1 MEIRVA
7 SRRDTTGK
15 SGKVRSPKGD
25 NAVSPGLTATMSPP
39 QPAAL
44 ISAQEAVRRLG
55 VKPATLYAYVSRGL
69 LRSTGQPGSRERRYY
84 AQDVER
90 LKRLP
95 GNRRR
100 PRPPIAS
107 FDARTPIMDSAI
119 CLFESGRLYYRGVDA
134 AELAERSSLEETARL
149 LWQTETLGTFDVP
162 GPTVPLRKW
171 LKGLGPAL
179 SPIERAR
186 SILVDL
192 ASRDLGA
199 LDISPE
205 SVARTGGRL
214 VAAIAA
220 AITGIPTA
228 GLPIHAEL
236 ASTWKL
242 DSSGADLIRRCL
254 VLCADHE
261 LNTPTY
267 VARCVASTAA
277 SPYAAV
283 IAALGTLSGPR
294 NGGQLSH
301 VESMLRQ
308 LGDSQDIMTAL
319 ASRLQRGEGI
329 PGYGGERF
337 PGFGHPLYPDGDPR
351 AVHILDA
358 LSRSKPS
365 RRSNAVLKIGRQVSQ
380 AVGRHPNN
388 DFALSAV
395 SFVLNLP
402 PGSALG
408 VYLIGRTVGWIAH
421 AIEQYESGAHIRPRA
436 RYVGIP
442 PVG

>member
-1 MEIRVA
+1 
-7 SRRDTTGK
+7 
-15 SGKVRSPKGD
+15 
-25 NAVSPGLTATMSPP
+25 
-39 QPAAL
+39 
-44 ISAQEAVRRLG
+44 
-55 VKPATLYAYVSRGL
+55 
-69 LRSTGQPGSRERRYY
+69 
-84 AQDVER
+84 
-90 LKRLP
+90 
-95 GNRRR
+95 
-100 PRPPIAS
+100 
-107 FDARTPIMDSAI
+107 
-119 CLFESGRLYYRGVDA
+119 
-134 AELAERSSLEETARL
+134 
-149 LWQTETLGTFDVP
+149 
-162 GPTVPLRKW
+162 
-171 LKGLGPAL
+171 
-179 SPIERAR
+179 
-186 SILVDL
+186 
-192 ASRDLGA
+192 
-199 LDISPE
+199 
-205 SVARTGGRL
+205 
-214 VAAIAA
+214 
-220 AITGIPTA
+220 
-228 GLPIHAEL
+228 
-236 ASTWKL
+236 
-242 DSSGADLIRRCL
+242 
-254 VLCADHE
+254 
-261 LNTPTY
+261 
-267 VARCVASTAA
+267 
-277 SPYAAV
+277 
-283 IAALGTLSGPR
+283 
-294 NGGQLSH
+294 
-301 VESMLRQ
+301 MLRQ